1 MGRGQP
7 DGGPGTRR
15 DRDSGR
21 RAGVGPRSRRRRR
34 PGRGDPWA
42 DTAFRLRLRRGN
54 SGFDPGVSGRVHTG
68 RQRRADHQ
76 QPRAGTGPCRAAGI
90 GRGRRRSGNGGGA
103 QHRADSARTA
113 RKVVTAKLNQDN
125 WDAQLRPHLTPYFAY
140 AAAFVIAVAHV
151 VLGLL
156 LKIKSSGVIF
166 QTADQVAMAG
176 LGFVL
181 AGLVLLFARPR
192 LRVGA
197 AGLSVRN
204 LLGDRLVPWSDIVG
218 VSFPSGAR
226 WARIDLPDD
235 EYIPLMAIQSVDKD
249 RAVEA
254 MDTVRTLLRRYR
266 PDLPPNV
273 TRA

>member
-1 MGRGQP
+1 M
-7 DGGPGTRR
+7 
-15 DRDSGR
+15 
-21 RAGVGPRSRRRRR
+21 
-34 PGRGDPWA
+34 
-42 DTAFRLRLRRGN
+42 
-54 SGFDPGVSGRVHTG
+54 
-68 RQRRADHQ
+68 
-76 QPRAGTGPCRAAGI
+76 
-90 GRGRRRSGNGGGA
+90 
-103 QHRADSARTA
+103 
-113 RKVVTAKLNQDN
+113 TAKLNQDN

-140 AAAFVIAVAHV
+140 AAAFVIAAAHV